1 MVNMIRHQILPAVS
15 DYAAELCRRAANMEH
30 MGVSNRYASS
40 TARELGRYTD
50 TLMDQCAK
58 IERELNRI
66 PAGAKEAMKFCHDVL
81 IPAMDDARATADAME
96 LMMDIKYWPFPVYSD
111 LLFSV

>member
-1 MVNMIRHQILPAVS
+1 
-15 DYAAELCRRAANMEH
+15 MEN

-50 TLMDQCAK
+50 TLMDQCDK
-58 IERELNRI
+58 LERELARI
-66 PAGAKEAMKFCHDVL
+66 PAGAKDAMKFCHSVI
-81 IPAMDDARATADAME
+81 IPAMDAARETADAME
-96 LMMDIKYWPFPVYSD
+96 TLMDIKYWPFPVYSD